1 MQRVALP
8 QRLQLS
14 HSLSSRPSCTQA
26 HAHARCDASAFP
38 LNTDAYGSMCNA
50 LNSVPRPFTFA
61 ASMFGPAPRLLELWL
76 SRFLVVVLY
85 AHTAAGNGSLH
96 KIDAAVVGLSKMA
109 EPFPICHCVT
119 HRRSLHN
126 MALTAV
132 ATERIVLNN
141 NNKSGVAEAT
151 PLKLLTPTERTM
163 VSPYA
168 VSTPLPAA
176 GPAPLRLS
184 PSVFTS
190 PLPSRFRA
198 VFEGGGRGG
207 WQRAAHQPRD
217 GSWTDLILSPLQH
230 PLLHELRGQ
239 RRMQIRRKELLC
251 VRRHVLRRLRARGPP
266 VDPTRWLPSGIVARP
281 NEDQQRHG
289 DELHGRLL

>member
-1 MQRVALP
+1 
-8 QRLQLS
+8 
-14 HSLSSRPSCTQA
+14 
-26 HAHARCDASAFP
+26 
-38 LNTDAYGSMCNA
+38 
-50 LNSVPRPFTFA
+50 
-61 ASMFGPAPRLLELWL
+61 MFGPAPRLLELWL

-198 VFEGGGRGG
+198 VFAGGGRGG
-207 WQRAAHQPRD
+207 WQRAAHQPQH
-217 GSWTDLILSPLQH
+217 GSQINLVRSP
-230 PLLHELRGQ
+230 PPSPPLHELRGQ
-239 RRMQIRRKELLC
+239 WRLQIRREELLL
-251 VRRHVLRRLRARGPP
+251 VRDRVLRHLRAPGPP
-266 VDPTRWLPSGIVARP
+266 PHPHRWLPSGIG
-281 NEDQQRHG
+281 EG
-289 DELHGRLL
+289 